1 MGNQVFSNNASA
13 LLAASITDV
22 ETVIQVDAGF
32 GALFPSPGASE
43 FFQVVLENASGDLEI
58 CQCTERTGDLLT
70 VVRAQEGTTA
80 QAFVLLVTRV
90 ELRNTAGTQQQFIQ
104 RGGDDMQGPLE
115 MGGNPINEPE
125 ITNGVMTGGQTVG
138 TAIRGTLDDSSNEIS
153 VPDDGTRA
161 LASGSPIVTL
171 DDDLMTLMPIG
182 AIILWFTGLG
192 SLPTDW
198 QICDGTNGSPDLQDQ
213 FVRGAGGAFALG
225 DTGGAETAAGSTSS
239 DGGHTH
245 TGSASGP
252 HTLTIAELP
261 AHHHRLLDRGTTGNG
276 IADGSSLSVCE
287 GLSGTRA
294 TNQFS
299 APYKLKGTSQGVNQN
314 FVEDTGG
321 GNSHTHAGGTI
332 NAVGDHSHT
341 LASVAIIPPFTAVYY
356 VMKVA

>member
-1 MGNQVFSNNASA
+1 VGNQVFSNNASA

-22 ETVIQVDAGF
+22 ETTIQVDAGF
-32 GALFPSPGASE
+32 GALFPNPGASE

-70 VVRAQEGTTA
+70 VLRAQEGTTA

-125 ITNGVMTGGQTVG
+125 ITNGVMTGGQLVG
-138 TAIRGTLDDSSNEIS
+138 TAIRGTLDDSSNEIV

-171 DDDLMTLMPIG
+171 DDNLLTLFPIG
-182 AIILWFTGLG
+182 SIILWFTSLG

-198 QICDGTNGSPDLQDQ
+198 QLCDGTNGSPDLRDQ
-213 FVRGAGGAFALG
+213 FVRGAGGAFSL
-225 DTGGAETAAGSTSS
+225 DDQGGAETASGSTSS
-239 DGGHTH
+239 DGGHSH
-245 TGSASGP
+245 GASGDS
-252 HTLTIAELP
+252 HVLTVAEMP
-261 AHHHRLLDRGTTGNG
+261 SHHHRILDRGTTGSG
-276 IADGSSLSVCE
+276 IADGSFLTVCE
-287 GLSGTRA
+287 GLSGTRN
-294 TNQFS
+294 TSIGNGQ
-299 APYKLKGTSQGVNQN
+299 YRNDGTHIA
-314 FVEDTGG
+314 FIEDTGG
-321 GNSHTHAGGTI
+321 DSGHSHNFTVDAT
-332 NAVGDHSHT
+332 GDHNHT
-341 LASVAIIPPFTAVYY
+341 LASVSIIPPFTAVYY